1 MNILAFAASNST
13 TSINQ
18 QLALWSG
25 RQMAKAKVTTLDLN
39 DYELPIYS
47 EAREQTM
54 GTPTQVRQF
63 LSRIKSADLIII
75 GFAEHNGTF
84 TAAWKNLLDWVTR
97 TDREF
102 FGHTPVLA
110 LATSPGA
117 GGARSVLQQAAQSL
131 PFFGAEVVD
140 TISVP
145 HFPDVFDTDRQE
157 LKQGTS
163 RTQILNAL
171 AQLSSKTRVGDTHYA

>member
-25 RQMAKAKVTTLDLN
+25 RQIAKADVSTLDLN

-47 EAREQTM
+47 EAREQAM
-54 GTPTQVRQF
+54 GTPEQVLQF

-97 TDREF
+97 TEREF
-102 FGHTPVLA
+102 FGQTAVLA

-117 GGARSVLQQAAQSL
+117 GGARSVLQQASQSL
-131 PFFGAEVVD
+131 PFFGAEVID

-145 HFPDVFDTDRQE
+145 QFMDVFDPDRQE
-157 LKQGTS
+157 LRHGS
-163 RTQILNAL
+163 ARTQILNAL
-171 AQLSSKTRVGDTHYA
+171 AQVSLNTQAKETVDA